1 MVKAI
6 CKFSGVQFMF
16 DSPPMGEAIH
26 EAVHPHVYMPLSTAR
41 SVLLRLSQ
49 SKNITLQLE
58 GTYPLLVQLRLC
70 TLRVLLEIDALVS
83 NYCCDAVVALP
94 DDADQAALLHVI
106 NVDSMAALVLLDKYK
121 AGGMPRLAVLELGC
135 AERLLRS
142 CIELL
147 RDAILDESTLAQ
159 IGFDSSVSYQLRT
172 TTQVQPSVFIG
183 TLSTIAPGLSNHL
196 VTLLYHM
203 HLLAKLRTHAAGIT
217 SSESE
222 GMVAMADTSIYE
234 FEAVLE
240 LPRIV
245 RGANVDLAVAEAV
258 LVAATEYRRTF
269 NAQYDRL
276 LAQVLTAKPVSRGLP
291 PRTLTLRRNPNG
303 S

>member
-26 EAVHPHVYMPLSTAR
+26 EAVHPLVYMPLSTAR

-49 SKNITLQLE
+49 SKNITLQME
-58 GTYPLLVQLRLC
+58 GVYPLLVQLRLC

-94 DDADQAALLHVI
+94 ADTDQAALLHVI

-172 TTQVQPSVFIG
+172 TTQVQPSVFIN
-183 TLSTIAPGLSNHL
+183 TLSTIAPGLSKHL

-203 HLLAKLRTHAAGIT
+203 HLLAKLRTHASGIV

-222 GMVAMADTSIYE
+222 SMVAMSDTSIYE
-234 FEAVLE
+234 YEAVLE

-276 LAQVLTAKPVSRGLP
+276 LAQALTAKPISRGLP